1 MTNKIKKTRPSKSIF
16 FILLAKT
23 IIMTLEEVKKL
34 IGIREDQIWLLKA
47 ALFAPEEAITYW
59 ECWKTHKNLN
69 HITKEDANYSIF
81 SGVDTES
88 LRVLPLIYRNLEHS
102 ADPLL
107 PALRDA
113 YRDTWMSNQKLLYRA
128 QEIVRACNEA
138 GIPNMLLKGI
148 PMSLHYYKDMGVRP
162 MGDIDLL
169 VPLEYLEATISL
181 LTVYGNTP
189 DAVEYKY
196 RHLIHAMHCFD
207 EGGVDVDLHW
217 NLHYFQIDEKTN
229 KSNWEKST
237 IIYLDK
243 DLKSQMLC
251 PEYQLFFTIVH
262 GFKWGNHPSVL
273 RWVLDCYTMA
283 KTFRIDKNNFL
294 SIIKQATDSNMSL
307 ALKTALIFLR
317 DEFQVSS
324 LKELEI
330 DDLLEPT
337 NEYLYLKIAQLEIR
351 GILGQGIQ
359 MIIKNFFIY
368 YFFLRHSSKQNLV
381 MWMWDKAKFR
391 YAMHGLQTKI
401 GHSQLDLINNR
412 GVSQL

>member
-181 LTVYGNTP
+181 LAVYGNIP

-217 NLHYFQIDEKTN
+217 QAFFFQEYQQSNWIFERKYSENLQIDSENATWILN
-229 KSNWEKST
+229 DS
-237 IIYLDK
+237 
-243 DLKSQMLC
+243 
-251 PEYQLFFTIVH
+251 YQLFHTIIH
-262 GFKWGNHPSVL
+262 GTLEGQPTIRWILDAVKICKSPSFNGDINQITEFAAANH
-273 RWVLDCYTMA
+273 LDY
-283 KTFRIDKNNFL
+283 
-294 SIIKQATDSNMSL
+294 
-307 ALKTALIFLR
+307 ALKICLFYLKN
-317 DEFQVSS
+317 EFQLSDFSVNTDANSI
-324 LKELEI
+324 KEINLQKKFFRLSGQYTENSI
-330 DDLLEPT
+330 KRTVRMFE
-337 NEYLYLKIAQLEIR
+337 R
-351 GILGQGIQ
+351 QGIAYELFY
-359 MIIKNFFIY
+359 KDVTKK
-368 YFFLRHSSKQNLV
+368 SKAAWLFERF
-381 MWMWDKAKFR
+381 KFR
-391 YAMHGLQTKI
+391 LLQEKKR
-401 GHSQLDLINNR
+401 LIIQ
-412 GVSQL
+412 S